1 MGLAESGTNIASI
14 IPDSTAFYPG
24 YLLGLTFCS
33 TYSTSLKLIE
43 QRVPYHNLRAL
54 MQSVTAF
61 AIRYALLSLGA
72 TLLLVV
78 YALPSLPRILPG
90 WLWVIGLSL
99 PFTFLVG
106 LMGDVIL
113 RYRPPETWQRI
124 AAVLGAT
131 VIIVISTAGFFY
143 FIGALS

>member
-1 MGLAESGTNIASI
+1 
-14 IPDSTAFYPG
+14 
-24 YLLGLTFCS
+24 
-33 TYSTSLKLIE
+33 
-43 QRVPYHNLRAL
+43 

-78 YALPSLPRILPG
+78 YALPSLPRTLSD
-90 WLWVIGLSL
+90 WFWVIGLSL

-106 LMGDVIL
+106 LMGDVVL
-113 RYRPPETWQRI
+113 LYRPPETWRHI
-124 AAVLGAT
+124 TAVLGAT

-143 FIGALS
+143 FFGALL